1 MRQLSYYVTYLTSI
15 KLVICVARQYVRH
28 LPKTGA
34 IQYRSSLV
42 VKHGLGGGFE
52 PTTSA
57 MLKFYLDTGKPMT
70 HHDDAVKVAPDSYK
84 VLLENDQVR
93 VLEVRI
99 KQGAKT
105 EMHSHPRSVAI
116 CLNDQ
121 RLKFTFPNGKSED
134 TNLKRGQAVW
144 LDGIS
149 HAVENTGTEDVSSV
163 VVELK
168 K

>member
-1 MRQLSYYVTYLTSI
+1 M
-15 KLVICVARQYVRH
+15 
-28 LPKTGA
+28 
-34 IQYRSSLV
+34 V
-42 VKHGLGGGFE
+42 VNQIYKNAPGEFE

-57 MLKFYLDTGKPMT
+57 MLKFYLDIGKPMSHHT
-70 HHDDAVKVAPDSYK
+70 HDYDDVVKVAPDSYK
-84 VLLENDQVR
+84 VVLENDAVR

-99 KQGAKT
+99 KQGAKA

-121 RLKFTFPNGKSED
+121 RLKFTFPNGKTEKAD
-134 TNLKRGQAVW
+134 LERGQTVW
-144 LDGIS
+144 LDGLS
-149 HAVENTGTEDVSSV
+149 HAVQNVGTEDVSSV

>member
-1 MRQLSYYVTYLTSI
+1 MYQVGI
-15 KLVICVARQYVRH
+15 
-28 LPKTGA
+28 
-34 IQYRSSLV
+34 
-42 VKHGLGGGFE
+42 E

-57 MLKFYLDTGKPMT
+57 MLKFYLGTGKPMS

-99 KQGAKT
+99 KQGAKS

-121 RLKFTFPNGKSED
+121 LLKFTFPNGKSED
-134 TNLKRGQAVW
+134 ADLKRGQAVW
-144 LDGIS
+144 LDGLS
-149 HAVENTGTEDVSSV
+149 HAVENIGTEDVSSV

>member
-1 MRQLSYYVTYLTSI
+1 MDRVG
-15 KLVICVARQYVRH
+15 VEA
-28 LPKTGA
+28 
-34 IQYRSSLV
+34 
-42 VKHGLGGGFE
+42 
-52 PTTSA
+52 TTSA
-57 MLKFYLDTGKPMT
+57 MLKFHPDLGKPMT

-84 VLLENDQVR
+84 VVLENDAVR

-99 KQGAKT
+99 KQGAKS
-105 EMHSHPRSVAI
+105 EMHSHPKSVAI

-121 RLKFTFPNGKSED
+121 RLRFTFPNGKSED
-134 TNLKRGQAVW
+134 ADLKRGQSVW

>member
-1 MRQLSYYVTYLTSI
+1 MSQ
-15 KLVICVARQYVRH
+15 
-28 LPKTGA
+28 
-34 IQYRSSLV
+34 
-42 VKHGLGGGFE
+42 
-52 PTTSA
+52 
-57 MLKFYLDTGKPMT
+57 
-70 HHDDAVKVAPDSYK
+70 DDAVKVAPDSYK

-99 KQGAKT
+99 RQGAKS

-121 RLKFTFPNGKSED
+121 RLKFTFPNGKSENAD
-134 TNLKRGQAVW
+134 LKRGQAVW
-144 LDGIS
+144 LDGLS
-149 HAVENTGTEDVSSV
+149 HAVENIGTEDVNAV

>member
-1 MRQLSYYVTYLTSI
+1 MGV
-15 KLVICVARQYVRH
+15 
-28 LPKTGA
+28 
-34 IQYRSSLV
+34 
-42 VKHGLGGGFE
+42 E

-57 MLKFYLDTGKPMT
+57 MLKFYRDTGKPMSQ
-70 HHDDAVKVAPDSYK
+70 DDSVKVAPDSYK
-84 VLLENDQVR
+84 VSLENDQVR

-99 KQGAKT
+99 KQGAKV

-121 RLKFTFPNGKSED
+121 RLKFTFPNGKSENAD
-134 TNLKRGQAVW
+134 LKRGQAVW

-149 HAVENTGTEDVSSV
+149 HAVENIGTEDVSSV

-168 K
+168 R

>member
-1 MRQLSYYVTYLTSI
+1 M
-15 KLVICVARQYVRH
+15 
-28 LPKTGA
+28 
-34 IQYRSSLV
+34 V
-42 VKHGLGGGFE
+42 VNQIYKNAPGGFE
-52 PTTSA
+52 STTSA
-57 MLKFYLDTGKPMT
+57 MLKFYLYIGKPMSNHT

-84 VLLENDQVR
+84 VVLENDAVR

-99 KQGAKT
+99 KQGAKS

-121 RLKFTFPNGKSED
+121 RLKFTFPNGKTEEAD
-134 TNLKRGQAVW
+134 LERGQTVW
-144 LDGIS
+144 LDGLS
-149 HAVENTGTEDVSSV
+149 HAVQNVGTEDVSSV

>member
-1 MRQLSYYVTYLTSI
+1 MSQN
-15 KLVICVARQYVRH
+15 
-28 LPKTGA
+28 
-34 IQYRSSLV
+34 
-42 VKHGLGGGFE
+42 
-52 PTTSA
+52 
-57 MLKFYLDTGKPMT
+57 
-70 HHDDAVKVAPDSYK
+70 DDAVKVAPDSYK

-99 KQGAKT
+99 KRGAKS

-121 RLKFTFPNGKSED
+121 RLNFTFPNGKSED
-134 TNLKRGQAVW
+134 ADLKRGQAVW

-149 HAVENTGTEDVSSV
+149 HAVENVGTEDVSSV

>member
-1 MRQLSYYVTYLTSI
+1 MKEVDRV
-15 KLVICVARQYVRH
+15 
-28 LPKTGA
+28 
-34 IQYRSSLV
+34 
-42 VKHGLGGGFE
+42 GFE
-52 PTTSA
+52 PPTTSA
-57 MLKFYLDTGKPMT
+57 MLKFYPDAGKPMSQ
-70 HHDDAVKVAPDSYK
+70 DDAVKVAPDSYK

-99 KQGAKT
+99 KQGAKS

-134 TNLKRGQAVW
+134 ADLKRGQAVW
-144 LDGIS
+144 LDALS
-149 HAVENTGTEDVSSV
+149 HAVENIGTEDVSSV

>member
-1 MRQLSYYVTYLTSI
+1 MPYFTRI
-15 KLVICVARQYVRH
+15 KEMGRV
-28 LPKTGA
+28 GA
-34 IQYRSSLV
+34 
-42 VKHGLGGGFE
+42 E
-52 PTTSA
+52 PTTTA
-57 MLKFYLDTGKPMT
+57 MLKFYPDSEKPMT

-84 VLLENDQVR
+84 VVLENDAVR

-99 KQGAKT
+99 KQGAKV

-134 TNLKRGQAVW
+134 ADLKRGQTVW
-144 LDGIS
+144 LDGLS
-149 HAVENTGTEDVSSV
+149 HAVENIGTEDVSSV

>member
-1 MRQLSYYVTYLTSI
+1 MKRKIWFHLGPSRVLLLILSYNHQNRTQINTVVATQI
-15 KLVICVARQYVRH
+15 KVDWV
-28 LPKTGA
+28 
-34 IQYRSSLV
+34 
-42 VKHGLGGGFE
+42 GFE

-57 MLKFYLDTGKPMT
+57 MLKFYLDSGKPMT

-84 VLLENDQVR
+84 VVLENDQVR

-99 KQGAKT
+99 KQGAKS
-105 EMHSHPRSVAI
+105 EMHSHPKSVAI

-121 RLKFTFPNGKSED
+121 RLKFTFPNGKTED
-134 TNLKRGQAVW
+134 TDLKRGQAVW
-144 LDGIS
+144 LDGLS
-149 HAVENTGTEDVSSV
+149 HAVENVGTEDVSSM

>member
-1 MRQLSYYVTYLTSI
+1 LRD
-15 KLVICVARQYVRH
+15 QYH
-28 LPKTGA
+28 
-34 IQYRSSLV
+34 IISSPFLQQDHSDNFLKQPQFNTV
-42 VKHGLGGGFE
+42 VNQSDKSGLCEIE

-57 MLKFYLDTGKPMT
+57 MLKFYLDSGKPMT
-70 HHDDAVKVAPDSYK
+70 HHDDAVKVASDSYK
-84 VLLENDQVR
+84 VVLENDEVR

-99 KQGAKT
+99 KQGAKV
-105 EMHSHPRSVAI
+105 EMHSHPKSVAI

-121 RLKFTFPNGKSED
+121 RLRFTFPNGKSEETD
-134 TNLKRGQAVW
+134 VKRGQAVW

-149 HAVENTGTEDVSSV
+149 HAVENIRNEDASSV

>member
-1 MRQLSYYVTYLTSI
+1 MDR
-15 KLVICVARQYVRH
+15 
-28 LPKTGA
+28 
-34 IQYRSSLV
+34 V
-42 VKHGLGGGFE
+42 VGFE

-57 MLKFYLDTGKPMT
+57 MFKFYPDTGKPMSR
-70 HHDDAVKVAPDSYK
+70 DDAVKVAPDSYK

-99 KQGAKT
+99 KQGAKS

-121 RLKFTFPNGKSED
+121 RLKFTFPNGKSENAD
-134 TNLKRGQAVW
+134 LKRGQVVW
-144 LDGIS
+144 LDGLS
-149 HAVENTGTEDVSSV
+149 HAVENIGTEDVSSV

>member
-1 MRQLSYYVTYLTSI
+1 VVVNQIYKNAPVGF
-15 KLVICVARQYVRH
+15 KL
-28 LPKTGA
+28 
-34 IQYRSSLV
+34 
-42 VKHGLGGGFE
+42 
-52 PTTSA
+52 TTSA
-57 MLKFYLDTGKPMT
+57 MLKFYLDIAKPMSHHT

-84 VLLENDQVR
+84 VVLENDAVR

-99 KQGAKT
+99 KQGAKA

-121 RLKFTFPNGKSED
+121 RLKFTFPNGKTEKAD
-134 TNLKRGQAVW
+134 LERGQTVW
-144 LDGIS
+144 LDGLS
-149 HAVENTGTEDVSSV
+149 HAVQNVGTEDVSSV

>member
-1 MRQLSYYVTYLTSI
+1 MILYSSGKSRQTLRHTFAQRKKHSGSGEEGFKFLLLEFDGFYRKI
-15 KLVICVARQYVRH
+15 IC
-28 LPKTGA
+28 
-34 IQYRSSLV
+34 
-42 VKHGLGGGFE
+42 
-52 PTTSA
+52 A
-57 MLKFYLDTGKPMT
+57 MLKFNTDTGKPMT

-84 VLLENDQVR
+84 VVLENDAVR

-99 KQGAKT
+99 KQGTKS
-105 EMHSHPRSVAI
+105 EMHSHPKSVAI
-116 CLNDQ
+116 CINDQ
-121 RLKFTFPNGKSED
+121 RLRFTFPNGKTED
-134 TNLKRGQAVW
+134 ADLKRGQAVW